1 MAAGLAFSRAP
12 DDAERKLIAQFVDS
26 GGSLEN
32 LCLALL
38 NTNAF
43 LYVD

>member
-1 MAAGLAFSRAP
+1 MMSDFLAR
-12 DDAERKLIAQFVDS
+12 
-26 GGSLEN
+26 GGSLEH

-43 LYVD
+43 VYID

>member
-1 MAAGLAFSRAP
+1 MIAEFLAR
-12 DDAERKLIAQFVDS
+12 
-26 GGSLEN
+26 GGSFDD